1 MMAYNPYIS
10 PYSSAYLSN
19 AWANSMQ
26 QTPDQ
31 IYQNYQQML
40 QNNPFN
46 PQSQPNP
53 AMNNRGDYIRI
64 KEYKEVETYPCRAD
78 GVATLFFDF
87 ETMSFYS
94 KKILNGK
101 AVIQSFVFS
110 PMNMTGTDIPPQE
123 DSKPV
128 EPSEVETKPD
138 ALNMILDKMEQMERT
153 IKNQGRTISTLK
165 KNAQQATSAKQQV
178 TDNSGGVK
186 DEL

>member
-1 MMAYNPYIS
+1 MMAYNPYSS
-10 PYSSAYLSN
+10 PYSSAYLAN

-40 QNNPFN
+40 QNSPLN

-64 KEYKEVETYPCRAD
+64 SDYKEVETYPCRAD
-78 GVATLFFDF
+78 GVATLFFNF
-87 ETMSFYS
+87 ETMTFYS

-101 AVIQSFVFS
+101 AAIQSFVFS
-110 PMNMTGTDIPPQE
+110 PMNMTGSDIPQE
-123 DSKPV
+123 EAKAV
-128 EPSEVETKPD
+128 EPVAADSKPD
-138 ALNMILDKMEQMERT
+138 ALAMILDKMEQMDKT
-153 IKNQGRTISTLK
+153 IKTQGRAISNLK
-165 KNAQQATSAKQQV
+165 KAAQPVNKSVNTSN
-178 TDNSGGVK
+178 DGGVK

>member
-1 MMAYNPYIS
+1 MAYNPYSS
-10 PYSSAYLSN
+10 PYSSAYLAN

-64 KEYKEVETYPCRAD
+64 SDYKEVETYPCRAD
-78 GVATLFFDF
+78 GVATLFFNF
-87 ETMSFYS
+87 ETMTFYS

-101 AVIQSFVFS
+101 AAIQSFVFS
-110 PMNMTGTDIPPQE
+110 PMNMTGTDMPQE
-123 DSKPV
+123 ELKAV
-128 EPSEVETKPD
+128 EPTEVESKPD
-138 ALNMILDKMEQMERT
+138 ALNMILSKIEQMDKT
-153 IKNQGRTISTLK
+153 IKNQGRAITTLK
-165 KNAQQATSAKQQV
+165 KNNQASSK
-178 TDNSGGVK
+178 NSVVSNDGGVK